1 MLAAEIDG
9 EPLADEQIAA
19 ELHTLMVT
27 GSDTTELGV
36 AGTLYYLA
44 RHPEQRDAVLMD
56 PRLSA
61 WAFAETLRF
70 DHPTDILGRC
80 VVRDV
85 EVGGKELREGQG
97 VLLLWG
103 SANRDEAEFP
113 RADEYDID
121 RRYERSLVFGHGR
134 HKCIGEHIGIRAGT
148 VMLEELFTS
157 IDAFTVD
164 FGDVGRRCGEFL
176 KGYDRV
182 LLSVT
187 PRG

>member
-1 MLAAEIDG
+1 
-9 EPLADEQIAA
+9 
-19 ELHTLMVT
+19 MVT

-36 AGTLYYLA
+36 AGTLFYLA
-44 RHPEQRDAVLMD
+44 RHPDQRDAVLAD
-56 PRLSA
+56 PSLSA

-80 VVRDV
+80 VTRAVD
-85 EVGGKELREGQG
+85 VGGKQMREGQG

-113 RADEYDID
+113 NADQYDIH

-134 HKCIGEHIGIRAGT
+134 HKCIGEHIGIRGGT
-148 VMLEELFTS
+148 VMLEELFTAIS
-157 IDAFTVD
+157 AFTVD
-164 FGDVGRRCGEFL
+164 FDDVGRRCGEFL

-182 LLSVT
+182 PLTVT
-187 PRG
+187 IR